1 MAVDDLLIKLAKNFP
16 KPKSQT
22 VFLINN
28 YDMTITVLKVG
39 IFKITVLKYSYICIN
54 QWKGQG
60 FAMWFS

>member
-1 MAVDDLLIKLAKNFP
+1 MAVDDLFIKLAKNFP

-39 IFKITVLKYSYICIN
+39 ICKIT
-54 QWKGQG
+54 
-60 FAMWFS
+60 